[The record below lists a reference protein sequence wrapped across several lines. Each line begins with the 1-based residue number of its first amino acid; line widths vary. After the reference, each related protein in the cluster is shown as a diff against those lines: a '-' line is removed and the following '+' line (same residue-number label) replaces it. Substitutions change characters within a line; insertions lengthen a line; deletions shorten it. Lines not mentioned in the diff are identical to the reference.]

1 MKRSTNRILTTHVGS
16 LVRPTEIV
24 QIIQGKEDGTP
35 YTPDQAALIKRTVA
49 EGLKLQAESGI
60 DIPSD
65 GEYSKAGFSAYVTD
79 RLTGFEYRTDLPN
92 RGGGTTRSRDRT
104 RFKDAYAEIEAP
116 RPGPIAESGR
126 TQSMPFRGYAMCT
139 GPISFRGEA
148 AVQNDIDNFK
158 AGMQGL
164 NFEEAFI
171 PAIAPATVELQR
183 ANHYYKTEEEFL
195 FAIADAM
202 KTEYKMIIDAGF
214 VLQIDDPRIVTEW
227 DSFDPAPTAEEYRK
241 FAAVRI
247 EALNHALAGLPEDR
261 IRYHLCWGS
270 WHGPHTTDAPLKE
283 IASVILGVKAGA
295 FSIEA
300 ANPRHE
306 HEYHV
311 WEENVKFPD
320 GKIIIPGVIAH
331 TTNCVEH
338 PELVCERIMRYAKIV
353 GRENVIASV
362 DCGFAQGTATARVH
376 PSIVWEKF
384 RMLSEG
390 ARLATQRLWK

>member
-227 DSFDPAPTAEEYRK
+227 DSFDPAPTAE
-241 FAAVRI
+241 
-247 EALNHALAGLPEDR
+247 
-261 IRYHLCWGS
+261 
-270 WHGPHTTDAPLKE
+270 
-283 IASVILGVKAGA
+283 
-295 FSIEA
+295 
-300 ANPRHE
+300 
-306 HEYHV
+306 
-311 WEENVKFPD
+311 
-320 GKIIIPGVIAH
+320 
-331 TTNCVEH
+331 
-338 PELVCERIMRYAKIV
+338 
-353 GRENVIASV
+353 
-362 DCGFAQGTATARVH
+362 
-376 PSIVWEKF
+376 
-384 RMLSEG
+384 
-390 ARLATQRLWK
+390 